1 MDEKNSD
8 EKEDINLENKQ
19 ESETNLLNNNIDN
32 NKEENNIQENLND
45 NIKKEKEE
53 EEEDDKNKENT
64 INTNEIIEKDKNE
77 EQNIDNINNNDINKN
92 TNNINNISNINSN
105 NNLPFQLNLPKTNK
119 NLFNFDKNLS
129 KEQKDEQIENN
140 LRTLLSELSSIKEQG
155 NNYFNNK
162 NYELAEQKYKEGIQK
177 IMDEFTILPN
187 LEEVNDKIKEH
198 LININ
203 IFNSKFHNNLSTVLF
218 KQKKYEESLKAAEYI
233 IENINKDH
241 DVSYCRI
248 LYCLIELKKIIA
260 ANHYAEIIKKKFINE
275 ESFSKFKEQLNRLDQ
290 LNKEFSD
297 NLLNKN
303 PVIKKEIISINN
315 DIKKEI
321 NIKKEDENEEENENK
336 IDFSKYLPYILGGFA
351 FLIIGGKYIYSKLK
365 SE

>member
-1 MDEKNSD
+1 MDEKNIED
-8 EKEDINLENKQ
+8 KEIINAENQQ
-19 ESETNLLNNNIDN
+19 ESENNLLNNEIN
-32 NKEENNIQENLND
+32 NEINENNNIENLNN
-45 NIKKEKEE
+45 NIKEE
-53 EEEDDKNKENT
+53 EVDVDKNNIKANE
-64 INTNEIIEKDKNE
+64 ILTNEEEK
-77 EQNIDNINNNDINKN
+77 EQIIDNINNNEINEN
-92 TNNINNISNINSN
+92 INNINNIKIN
-105 NNLPFQLNLPKTNK
+105 NNLPFQLNFPQNNIKS
-119 NLFNFDKNLS
+119 FDFDKNLS
-129 KEQKDEQIENN
+129 KEQREEQIENN
-140 LRTLLSELSSIKEQG
+140 LRKCLTELASIKEQG
-155 NNYFNNK
+155 NNYYNNK
-162 NYELAEQKYKEGIQK
+162 NYELAEQKYKEGIQR
-177 IMDEFTILPN
+177 IEEEFSKMPN
-187 LEEVNDKIKEH
+187 LEEPNDQIKEH

-203 IFNSKFHNNLSTVLF
+203 IFHSKFHNNLSTVLF

-365 SE
+365 TE

>member
-1 MDEKNSD
+1 MDEKNIED
-8 EKEDINLENKQ
+8 KEIINTENQQ
-19 ESETNLLNNNIDN
+19 EPENNLLNNEISSEIN
-32 NKEENNIQENLND
+32 ENNNIENLNN
-45 NIKKEKEE
+45 NIKEE
-53 EEEDDKNKENT
+53 EVDVDKNNIKANE
-64 INTNEIIEKDKNE
+64 ILTNEEEK
-77 EQNIDNINNNDINKN
+77 EQIIDNINNNEINEN
-92 TNNINNISNINSN
+92 INNINNIKIN
-105 NNLPFQLNLPKTNK
+105 NNLPFQLNFPQNNIKS
-119 NLFNFDKNLS
+119 FDFDKNLS
-129 KEQKDEQIENN
+129 KEQREEQIENN
-140 LRTLLSELSSIKEQG
+140 LRKCLTELASIKEQG
-155 NNYFNNK
+155 NNYYNNK
-162 NYELAEQKYKEGIQK
+162 NYELAEQKYKEGIQR
-177 IMDEFTILPN
+177 IEEEFSKMPN
-187 LEEVNDKIKEH
+187 LEEPNDQIKEH

-203 IFNSKFHNNLSTVLF
+203 IFHSKFHNNLSTVLF